1 MGMCKFFLYFYLIRS
16 LVLIQVNQEIIK
28 KHFFIVTMTVNIF
41 GDYKVILI
49 AKKDGARALLETVLE
64 RAEPVQ
70 QLVDLSFIED
80 NDLVMWWNVKEIKF
94 IQAVC

>member
-1 MGMCKFFLYFYLIRS
+1 
-16 LVLIQVNQEIIK
+16 
-28 KHFFIVTMTVNIF
+28 
-41 GDYKVILI
+41 LI